1 MSGLEGDLGDQCLG
15 PPVHF
20 PEADTDSSPWQLLKV
35 KLGLGLEK
43 IVVDLQLNSPGEI
56 RMRLKPETRKDHVF
70 PDCSIKQTNPILS

>member
-20 PEADTDSSPWQLLKV
+20 PEADTDSSLWQLLKV

-43 IVVDLQLNSPGEI
+43 IVVDLQLNSPGEV
-56 RMRLKPETRKDHVF
+56 RMVKTGSSQGP
-70 PDCSIKQTNPILS
+70 CLS

>member
-20 PEADTDSSPWQLLKV
+20 PEADTDSSLWQLLKV

-43 IVVDLQLNSPGEI
+43 DSCGFATKLPRGS
-56 RMRLKPETRKDHVF
+56 KDG
-70 PDCSIKQTNPILS
+70 